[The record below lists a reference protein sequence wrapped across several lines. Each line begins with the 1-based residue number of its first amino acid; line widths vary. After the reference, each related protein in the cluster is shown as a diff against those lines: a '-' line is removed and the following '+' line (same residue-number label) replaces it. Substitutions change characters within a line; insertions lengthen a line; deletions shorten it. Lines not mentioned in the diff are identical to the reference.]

1 MAVDQGFAKTDKT
14 GQQEG
19 RCRSRSE
26 SEVLM
31 MKAVLAIL
39 FFASPVFAQD
49 RATAL
54 AAAGCGPN
62 EVQFDVKTDKNRH
75 PGAQPESGRALVYVF
90 NASSP
95 VGSATTRI
103 GLDGAWVGANRGES
117 YFFFPVDPGD
127 HRLCTNW
134 QSSLKRFSKVGSA
147 ANLKAEAG
155 KVYYFR
161 TKIYFE
167 EKSNRP
173 TVKLELVDGAEGQFL
188 VASSAFSTFHAKKP
202 PVSDTDANPD

>member
-1 MAVDQGFAKTDKT
+1 
-14 GQQEG
+14 
-19 RCRSRSE
+19 
-26 SEVLM
+26 M
-31 MKAVLAIL
+31 MKAMLAIL
-39 FFASPVFAQD
+39 FFFFASPVFAQGQ
-49 RATAL
+49 ATTL

-90 NASSP
+90 NAGSSAGR
-95 VGSATTRI
+95 VTTRI
-103 GLDGAWVGANRGES
+103 GLDGAWVGANHGES

-134 QSSLKRFSKVGSA
+134 QSSFKRLSKVGSA

-167 EKSNRP
+167 EKSNQP
-173 TVKLELVDGAEGQFL
+173 TVKLELVDDAEGQFL
-188 VASSAFSTFHAKKP
+188 IASSAFSTFHPKKP
-202 PVSDTDANPD
+202 PASDTDQN